1 MSEND
6 QRKDSVI
13 PDQDETQVSRQGYYY
28 ILLLLPGIT
37 FYTQVDGITNLMSV
51 DDVADF
57 LRTIG
62 IPSKFCDVFK
72 GITDKIELIE
82 IINSTMT

>member
-1 MSEND
+1 
-6 QRKDSVI
+6 
-13 PDQDETQVSRQGYYY
+13 
-28 ILLLLPGIT
+28 
-37 FYTQVDGITNLMSV
+37 MSV